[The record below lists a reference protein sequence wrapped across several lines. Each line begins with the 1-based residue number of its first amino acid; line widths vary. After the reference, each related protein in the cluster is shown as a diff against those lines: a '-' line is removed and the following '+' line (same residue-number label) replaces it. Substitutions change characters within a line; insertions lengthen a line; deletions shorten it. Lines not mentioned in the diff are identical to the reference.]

1 MVSTRDRANHFDASV
16 RTVKELRRQL
26 DLLLS
31 QPDVDRKRV
40 AVVGHDFGAMYGAI
54 LITADTRPTLYA
66 LQAFTDTMSHW
77 YLYGPKLSDAERE
90 AFIAKLKIL
99 DPVEHLAKA
108 SPGTVFL
115 QFGSKD
121 RHVPKE
127 RADRIIAATPAPK
140 EVAWYDGGHGLTQQ
154 AVRDRSPGSRK
165 NGSYPNSLLSIYS
178 DRRHECHPSTR
189 TSPHWRKR
197 IPSFEK
203 RSSPI
208 STRS

>member
-1 MVSTRDRANHFDASV
+1 
-16 RTVKELRRQL
+16 
-26 DLLLS
+26 
-31 QPDVDRKRV
+31 
-40 AVVGHDFGAMYGAI
+40 
-54 LITADTRPTLYA
+54 
-66 LQAFTDTMSHW
+66 MSHW

-127 RADRIIAATPAPK
+127 RADHIIAATPAPK

-154 AVRDRSPGSRK
+154 AVRDRIAWIKKEWKLP
-165 NGSYPNSLLSIYS
+165 
-178 DRRHECHPSTR
+178 
-189 TSPHWRKR
+189 
-197 IPSFEK
+197 
-203 RSSPI
+203 
-208 STRS
+208 